1 MSLFKVRN
9 WWKTQCPTVEP
20 SYDSFSLHCARLCLE
35 EGEKDS
41 IVVGCHSGQLCIYQ
55 PSGQRNELPD
65 LDAETEGHPANQRL
79 QGDAFEN
86 HFQPSD
92 VLLEVMLPL
101 PVIGVSSGK
110 FTTASRN
117 DPRQQLAVLHPMRLC
132 IFQIV
137 TVEGIA
143 EHGDYTKLVPLY
155 DHALAKPAF
164 SFCQGPFG
172 GVKGREFLCVQH
184 LDSSLRF
191 FEQDGISYER
201 MLATDRHL
209 PSPVRYVVRTDCFVT
224 VAPSWV
230 LECYRYQDIAEA
242 QEALRRHDPI
252 WSLCVGEYALDLSVH
267 QISSTES
274 VIVVLGENNLLCV
287 SDTGKVRFIKKL
299 DYSPICFHA
308 FVVGWYWE
316 PGARLLLTV
325 VSESGSL
332 LIYENDQIVWSA
344 QLPEI
349 PVALGRANVS
359 GLPGALVTLDQTGS
373 LTIGYLGSEPEL
385 FKVPAL
391 NLVPLELDR
400 CQREL
405 LALEREIRAGVDPS
419 DASIANA
426 ATERDVTL
434 ELAIDSCI
442 PCTHPTNISTSGAPL
457 EMCRLSVTVRV
468 SLNLEMLQLTVALD
482 PSVRCTKES
491 FLFRDVLANSTELF
505 EVWLYPYEA
514 ATPASLAVT
523 VSCSYTNK
531 QSITRVL
538 QRTVSLPLQLFVKAC
553 PASKEANHKITL
565 TASSSALAAVGTGLN
580 PLFPEFCNPE
590 GGSQTALGLQSL
602 VDGRRVTIVAAKNTN
617 RFRIQSDELA
627 LLPLVLECLLKRL
640 NPEPGRTPKGRPP
653 ITVNIV
659 PPVSELANHFRIHHD
674 LRRELKHLETELEI
688 ATGQMRLF
696 ERRFV
701 VKLQDRS
708 LRALDGVL
716 LLLKRNHSHVAKLC
730 QMLKTM
736 RQAVKLSQIHLG
748 AVLHLFSLCY
758 CHSALGTSGGT
769 KYLECLRGL
778 LSSTV
783 IDSTEQSY
791 EQMLLPVVR
800 FLEQTGPL
808 RNVLDGTEGSEP
820 TFDEPYLLDTGT
832 VDENTRAAQH
842 HQLFEKYLHRMLD
855 RVNGQLATA
864 SKATLGS
871 SSGSGRNSVDFEDQP
886 LPEAA
891 NEDDDE
897 EEAERS
903 EQEGT
908 QSDHGAADG
917 AGNPLMASEWVNYEK
932 LSDLPS

>member
-41 IVVGCHSGQLCIYQ
+41 IVIGCHSGQLCIYQ
-55 PSGQRNELPD
+55 PSGARTELPD

-79 QGDAFEN
+79 QGDALEN
-86 HFQPSD
+86 QFQPSD

-110 FTTASRN
+110 FTTSASRN

-172 GVKGREFLCVQH
+172 GIKGREFLCVQH

-201 MLATDRHL
+201 TLATDRHL

-316 PGARLLLTV
+316 PGARLLLAV

-332 LIYENDQIVWSA
+332 LIYENDKILWSA
-344 QLPEI
+344 QLPDI
-349 PVALGRANVS
+349 PVALSRANVS
-359 GLPGALVTLDQTGS
+359 GLPGALVTLGQTGS

-391 NLVPLELDR
+391 NLAPLELDR

-426 ATERDVTL
+426 AAERDVTL
-434 ELAIDSCI
+434 ELSIDNCI
-442 PCTHPTNISTSGAPL
+442 PCTHPTNITTSTGAATL
-457 EMCRLSVTVRV
+457 EMCRLSVTVHV

-482 PSVRCTKES
+482 PAIRCTKES

-538 QRTVSLPLQLFVKAC
+538 QRLVALPLQLFVKSC
-553 PASKEANHKITL
+553 PASKEAKHKITL
-565 TASSSALAAVGTGLN
+565 TASSNAVAAAGGTGLN
-580 PLFPEFCNPE
+580 ALFPEFCTSE
-590 GGSQTALGLQSL
+590 GSQTALGLQSL

-617 RFRIQSDELA
+617 RFRIQSDELT
-627 LLPLVLECLLKRL
+627 LLPLVFECLLKRF
-640 NPEPGRTPKGRPP
+640 NPEPAKTPKGRPG
-653 ITVNIV
+653 ITVNNV

-688 ATGQMRLF
+688 ATSQMRLF

-748 AVLHLFSLCY
+748 AVLQLFSLCY
-758 CHSALGTSGGT
+758 CHSALGTSGGV
-769 KYLECLRGL
+769 KYLEYLRGL

-791 EQMLLPVVR
+791 EQMLLPVAR

-820 TFDEPYLLDTGT
+820 TFDEPYLLETET
-832 VDENTRAAQH
+832 VDETTRAAQH
-842 HQLFEKYLHRMLD
+842 HKLFEKYLHRVLE
-855 RVNGQLATA
+855 RVNGNLATA
-864 SKATLGS
+864 SKAIVGN

-886 LPEAA
+886 LPEAP
-891 NEDDDE
+891 NEDGDE
-897 EEAERS
+897 EETERS

-908 QSDHGAADG
+908 QSDHGAPDG
-917 AGNPLMASEWVNYEK
+917 AASPIVHTK
-932 LSDLPS
+932 DTRHH